1 MSMMFLA
8 MEARA
13 HVGGGDG
20 PACSRALREA
30 EHLFEGRRTG
40 DDSDWIVYFDAAELV
55 GEGAHC
61 FRDLRSPRT
70 AQEFIARA
78 EERADARIWFWHK
91 IVRRRFPATQSH
103 GRGGRSSVIGC
114 PWVRPLRE
122 DRVRPRTDHLERP
135 RGSLC
140 IICWRARVPAVAGL
154 NRWKQSS

>member
-1 MSMMFLA
+1 MSMMFLS

-91 IVRRRFPATQSH
+91 D
-103 GRGGRSSVIGC
+103 
-114 PWVRPLRE
+114 RE
-122 DRVRPRTDHLERP
+122 
-135 RGSLC
+135 
-140 IICWRARVPAVAGL
+140 AAVSGYAESWSWWSQFR
-154 NRWKQSS
+154 NRLPMGAAAS